1 MMRKKR
7 RLRRGWLGD
16 VISYA
21 YLTILAVIA
30 AFPLLWILLSS
41 VKSKGELTGNPTA
54 ILPKEITF
62 DFFKTVLGQLHFNVN
77 IVNSI
82 IVPIVRRRRSWQGK
96 PKFYTVSKI
105 VDTKICLV
113 SV

>member
-21 YLTILAVIA
+21 YLTILAAIA

-62 DFFKTVLGQLHFNVN
+62 DFFKTVLLT
-77 IVNSI
+77 SI
-82 IVPIVRRRRSWQGK
+82 SSTASSWPVVRR
-96 PKFYTVSKI
+96 
-105 VDTKICLV
+105 
-113 SV
+113 